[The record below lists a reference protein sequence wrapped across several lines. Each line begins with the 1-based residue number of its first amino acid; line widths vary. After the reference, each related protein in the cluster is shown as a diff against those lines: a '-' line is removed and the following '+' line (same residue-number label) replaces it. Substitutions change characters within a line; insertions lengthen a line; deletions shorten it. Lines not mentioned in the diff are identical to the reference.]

1 MELVP
6 NFISGVRHT
15 PKQRQ
20 RVPQQPILG
29 VVPAR
34 LLRLVVCSPCCEGV
48 TVRDDK
54 DAGDGEEDGDE
65 IEDPEERR
73 GAEVGRRGEV
83 VQREKVGPLCIPR
96 VRRWVFF
103 FFAAQGVHRREKTH
117 ESKDVVN
124 RRDVCFR

>member
-6 NFISGVRHT
+6 HFISGVRHT

-20 RVPQQPILG
+20 RVAQQPILG

-65 IEDPEERR
+65 IEEPEERR
-73 GAEVGRRGEV
+73 GAEVSGRGEV
-83 VQREKVGPLCIPR
+83 VQREKVGPLYMRSPCVSR
-96 VRRWVFF
+96 
-103 FFAAQGVHRREKTH
+103 GVSSAMFRSASKTH

>member
-6 NFISGVRHT
+6 HFISGVRHT

-20 RVPQQPILG
+20 RVAQQPILG
-29 VVPAR
+29 VVRAR

-83 VQREKVGPLCIPR
+83 VQREKVGPLSMRSPCVSRGVSSAMFIG
-96 VRRWVFF
+96 VKRRTK
-103 FFAAQGVHRREKTH
+103 AKTL
-117 ESKDVVN
+117 
-124 RRDVCFR
+124 